1 MNVVGKRVVHKK
13 FGEGKITSLTEP
25 EKIANT
31 IMSVEFESVNGE
43 PVEKKFLLFNRS
55 GYLEFDKF
63 FTTSDPN
70 LKKYFKFLEKEAI
83 ELTQMLDKARGAY
96 TTKWQESFIWSSL
109 VVLLVF
115 IYSVYHFSNYYK
127 SAICIW
133 IFAGRKTD

>member
-96 TTKWQESFIWSSL
+96 TTK
-109 VVLLVF
+109 
-115 IYSVYHFSNYYK
+115 
-127 SAICIW
+127 
-133 IFAGRKTD
+133 